1 MLPEEFKMRGCCGE
15 DREVTSCKL
24 QTTGYRLQAKDR
36 WGIFFVA
43 AAVIF
48 SAGCQERV
56 EQKIQAPETIPVR
69 AMKVGLMDLDDT
81 LDYVGNIKAQDE
93 VMVYPKVSGKISEKI
108 KEEGQVV
115 EKGETLA
122 FIDRDEVGLKFEKAP
137 VDSPL
142 SGVIAKVYVDIGSNV
157 SAQTP
162 VAMVVNMDTVKIN
175 LDIPEQHLPKVSL
188 GQEATVAVDAYP
200 QERLLAKVTKVSPM
214 VNLENR
220 AAPVEITL
228 DNPEHRLKSGMFAK
242 VALKLK
248 SRAQVPVILKEAI
261 IGKIPDAYVFT
272 VENGKAAVR
281 KVSLGIRNGPLYEV
295 TQGVRAG
302 DMVVVMG
309 QQRLSEGAAVTM
321 ETGNGN
327 ATGDAQ

>member
-1 MLPEEFKMRGCCGE
+1 MRGCRGE
-15 DREVTSCKL
+15 DREA
-24 QTTGYRLQAKDR
+24 TGYRPQARGHRLQAASR
-36 WGIFFVA
+36 WGVFVVVA
-43 AAVIF
+43 TVIF

-56 EQKIQAPETIPVR
+56 EQKGQAPETIPVR
-69 AMKVGLMDLDDT
+69 AMKVELMDLDDT

-93 VMVYPKVSGKISEKI
+93 VLVYPKVSGKISEKI
-108 KEEGQVV
+108 KEEGQAV

-122 FIDRDEVGLKFEKAP
+122 FIDRDEIGLKFEKAP
-137 VDSPL
+137 VESPL
-142 SGVIAKVYVDIGSNV
+142 SGVIAKVYVDIGANV
-157 SAQTP
+157 SVQTP

-200 QERLLAKVTKVSPM
+200 QERLLAKVTKVSPI

-248 SRAQVPVILKEAI
+248 ARTQVPVILKEAI

-272 VENGKAAVR
+272 VENEKAVMR

-295 TQGVRAG
+295 TQGLRAG

-309 QQRLSEGAAVTM
+309 QQRLFEGAAVTM

-327 ATGDAQ
+327 KTGDSQ